1 MKKTNI
7 LSLLIGKEFSRGKN
21 KYFLFLLLFT
31 SGIALGTVCSLFS
44 DSSEEIKNYVN
55 TFLSSYSL
63 QGTVKS
69 RVFFLS
75 FLNYG
80 KFIFFLWVS
89 GWYLWLFPLCF
100 LQVFTKGFRIGFTV
114 ACFLQILYFRGI
126 LFSLITLLPQNL
138 IFLPALFF
146 FSVYQF
152 EFLSDRKLLLSG
164 KNSSNYKNRCYQ
176 KNIFFLVILI
186 LLSLLCALIEG
197 YVIPTLLLPFSKIL
211 G

>member
-7 LSLLIGKEFSRGKN
+7 LSLLIGKEFSREKN
-21 KYFLFLLLFT
+21 KYFIFLFLFT
-31 SGIALGTVCSLFS
+31 SGIVLGTVCSLFS
-44 DSSEEIKNYVN
+44 NSVEEIKNYVN

-69 RVFFLS
+69 RVFSLS
-75 FLNYG
+75 LLNYG
-80 KFIFFLWVS
+80 KFIFFLWIS

-100 LQVFTKGFRIGFTV
+100 LQVFVKGFRIGFTV
-114 ACFLQILYFRGI
+114 ACFLQSLSFRGI

-164 KNSSNYKNRCYQ
+164 KNNSNYKHRCYQ
-176 KNIFFLVILI
+176 KNIFFFFILI
-186 LLSLLCALIEG
+186 LISIVCALIEG
-197 YVIPTLLLPFSKIL
+197 YFIPALLQLFSKIL